1 MICGKLE
8 RCVKRT
14 IKGQLPDECD
24 NQKENCIEFSDTRL
38 YVKCEEKKKKY
49 ILENTMGNH
58 VVSYRMDGGIVHV
71 DAKVPEGVAKCDY
84 LYVIDTDKP
93 TAVLTELKGV
103 DVAKAIQ
110 QIDSTLILFN
120 GFFRKCSNVY
130 GRIVVAST
138 VPKLNASPAYVKL
151 QNKLRNSYRGNLKVA
166 SRQMVEK
173 DTELP
178 VAK

>member
-24 NQKENCIEFSDTRL
+24 NQKENCIEFSGTRI

-49 ILENTMGNH
+49 ILENTMGKH
-58 VVSYRMDGGIVHV
+58 IVSYRMDGGIVHV

-84 LYVIDTDKP
+84 LYVIDNNRP
-93 TAVLTELKGV
+93 TAVLAELKGV
-103 DVAKAIQ
+103 DVARAIQ
-110 QIDSTLILFN
+110 QINNTLMLFN
-120 GFFRKCSNVY
+120 EFFRKCSNVY
-130 GRIVVAST
+130 GRIVVTSA

-173 DTELP
+173 DTELS
-178 VAK
+178 VVK

>member
-8 RCVKRT
+8 RCVMRT
-14 IKGQLPDECD
+14 IKGQSPDECD

-93 TAVLTELKGV
+93 MAVLTELKGV
-103 DVAKAIQ
+103 DVARAIQ
-110 QIDSTLILFN
+110 QIDSTLMLFS

-130 GRIVVAST
+130 GRIVVASA

-151 QNKLRNSYRGNLKVA
+151 QNKLRNLYRGNLKVA
-166 SRQMVEK
+166 SLQLAER
-173 DTELP
+173 DTELH
-178 VAK
+178 VVK

>member
-1 MICGKLE
+1 M
-8 RCVKRT
+8 
-14 IKGQLPDECD
+14 
-24 NQKENCIEFSDTRL
+24 
-38 YVKCEEKKKKY
+38 
-49 ILENTMGNH
+49 
-58 VVSYRMDGGIVHV
+58 
-71 DAKVPEGVAKCDY
+71 AKCDY
-84 LYVIDTDKP
+84 LYVFDTDKP

-130 GRIVVAST
+130 GRIVVASA

-151 QNKLRNSYRGNLKVA
+151 QNKLKNSYRGNLKVA
-166 SRQMVEK
+166 SRQMVER

-178 VAK
+178 IVK